1 MRSGSAVTGQFETM
15 AILLIK
21 ANYFSY
27 QIGMVIWSL
36 GGLMFCSILYQ
47 SKLIPRLMSVWG
59 VVGYIVFISG
69 SILQIFGLDLGL
81 IHTLPGASF
90 EIFLSLWL
98 IVKGFNPS
106 AFASE
111 SAQADMNEGDGSAE
125 VELARV

>member
-69 SILQIFGLDLGL
+69 SILQIFGLDLSL
-81 IHTLPGASF
+81 I
-90 EIFLSLWL
+90 I
-98 IVKGFNPS
+98 
-106 AFASE
+106 
-111 SAQADMNEGDGSAE
+111 SAQTPKPRI
-125 VELARV
+125 LAALCNRG